1 MASTLLKTRQRHFAN
16 LILGNHL
23 SIVQAARAFGIPED
37 TARKWLK
44 TPYLSKYF
52 AQRQEILQSAATITQ
67 HEVIAMLVSHSR
79 ADIAEILPDI
89 PIVKKA
95 RKAGVSHL
103 IKEIEV
109 RTITKRQADGSPPVV
124 EEVVKLKLHDAQKS
138 LGMLADMLGLK
149 TRSDELETARTAI
162 RVLIDVYGLTPQEA
176 IHKLSAHMP
185 AVHKVASEFVGADT
199 GPIIEMESI
208 QLEKI

>member
-1 MASTLLKTRQRHFAN
+1 MALPIPKAKQRRFVNLLLAN
-16 LILGNHL
+16 CLN
-23 SIVQAARAFGIPED
+23 VAQAAKVFGVPES

-44 TPYLSKYF
+44 TPYLSKYL
-52 AQRQEILQSAATITQ
+52 AQKQEILESASTITQ
-67 HEVIAMLVSHSR
+67 HEVIAMLVSHAR
-79 ADIAEILPDI
+79 ADVAEVLPDI

-109 RTITKRQADGSPPVV
+109 RTTTKKAVDGSPVV
-124 EEVVKLKLHDAQKS
+124 EETVKLKLHDAQKS
-138 LGMLADMLGLK
+138 LGLLADMLGLK
-149 TRSDELETARTAI
+149 TRADELETARTAI
-162 RVLIDVYGLTPQEA
+162 RVLIDVYKLTPQEA
-176 IHKLSAHMP
+176 IFKLSAHMP

-199 GPIIEMESI
+199 GPVIEMEST